1 MLFDLASCYGARMVC
16 LTLRHHRRLHR
27 RPFHPGNCRC
37 CQYSLSHN
45 HKMSIKLTRPGSRHY
60 RSPSCHRLP
69 SRQAYQHQDR
79 VLHLHQHPCLRLVF
93 FVVVRTCLA
102 GDTLHTLARPSLAAV
117 DTFPAVGSRHTFA
130 AGGRSLAGIH
140 LLHSLLHRTAAAVLN
155 CYRRAWKR
163 SWRRDRA
170 SLREEAAAA
179 DRTDLGCR
187 RRVVVKV
194 RCRQRRSSYLL
205 RRESS
210 SFHVL
215 DAPAP
220 LAAISSP

>member
-1 MLFDLASCYGARMVC
+1 MVC
-16 LTLRHHRRLHR
+16 LTLRHHRHLHH
-27 RPFHPGNCRC
+27 RPFRPDNCNS
-37 CQYSLSHN
+37 CQYLLSRGHE
-45 HKMSIKLTRPGSRHY
+45 KSSKLTHPDSRHY

-69 SRQAYQHQDR
+69 SLRAYQHQDQ
-79 VLHLHQHPCLRLVF
+79 VPHLHQHPCLRLVF
-93 FVVVRTCLA
+93 FVAVRACLA
-102 GDTLHTLARPSLAAV
+102 GGTLHTLARPSLAAV
-117 DTFPAVGSRHTFA
+117 DTFPAVDSRHTFA

-179 DRTDLGCR
+179 DRTDSGCR
-187 RRVVVKV
+187 RRVVVKI

-205 RRESS
+205 HRESS